1 MKGHLMKRGTDKCKY
16 SGGFGITKTPLNPAK
31 THFEVIAGA
40 FFLKCK
46 CPTAKAGGASG
57 SRAHPTFSACP
68 AGQGRLQHTDGMFC
82 PPLTRLKADFN
93 IPGGMLGFK
102 I

>member
-1 MKGHLMKRGTDKCKY
+1 MKGHLMKRGTYKCKY
-16 SGGFGITKTPLNPAK
+16 SGSFGITKTLLNPAK

-68 AGQGRLQHTDGMFC
+68 AGQGRLQHTDGMFY
-82 PPLTRLKADFN
+82 PPAN
-93 IPGGMLGFK
+93 PFK
-102 I
+102 GRF

>member
-1 MKGHLMKRGTDKCKY
+1 MKAAGKKSSLL
-16 SGGFGITKTPLNPAK
+16 TKQ
-31 THFEVIAGA
+31 G
-40 FFLKCK
+40 
-46 CPTAKAGGASG
+46 PTAKAGGASG

-93 IPGGMLGFK
+93 IPSGMLGFL

>member
-1 MKGHLMKRGTDKCKY
+1 MK
-16 SGGFGITKTPLNPAK
+16 A
-31 THFEVIAGA
+31 AGKKSS
-40 FFLKCK
+40 LVTNQ

-93 IPGGMLGFK
+93 IPGGMLCFK

>member
-1 MKGHLMKRGTDKCKY
+1 MKGHLMKRGTYKCKY
-16 SGGFGITKTPLNPAK
+16 SGSFGITKNLAK

-68 AGQGRLQHTDGMFC
+68 AGQGRFAYTCGILYPRFKLQ
-82 PPLTRLKADFN
+82 LKE
-93 IPGGMLGFK
+93 MVY
-102 I
+102 